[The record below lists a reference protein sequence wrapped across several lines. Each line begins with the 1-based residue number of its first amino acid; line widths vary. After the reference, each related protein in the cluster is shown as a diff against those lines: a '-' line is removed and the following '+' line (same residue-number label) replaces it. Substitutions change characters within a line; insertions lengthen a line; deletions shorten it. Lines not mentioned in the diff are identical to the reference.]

1 MHRAFDVLEK
11 APFLAPDEAVL
22 GGEGEV
28 GAAIRIRL
36 QARAVGLVVG
46 PARERDQAPGDVV
59 RALVRQEA
67 ANEIA
72 AAARVDAAPI
82 PGLGDECGTLCRVD
96 RAADEAADLGY
107 GELVSNR

>member
-1 MHRAFDVLEK
+1 MHRASDVLDK
-11 APFLAPDEAVL
+11 APFLAQDEAVP

-36 QARAVGLVVG
+36 RARAVGLVVG
-46 PARERDQAPGDVV
+46 QARERDQAPGDVV
-59 RALVRQEA
+59 RALVWQEA

-72 AAARVDAAPI
+72 AAARDDAAPV
-82 PGLGDECGTLCRVD
+82 PGVGGERGALCRVD
-96 RAADEAADLGY
+96 LEADEAADLGY